1 MLLEEMSQVSG
12 EGNQMESV
20 NVMLTDTD
28 LAKHVSSSLTTGI
41 LSAPLCVL
49 IHTDAFP

>member
-28 LAKHVSSSLTTGI
+28 LEKRNS
-41 LSAPLCVL
+41 
-49 IHTDAFP
+49 